1 MHGPH
6 TTETVGLGAVAAS
19 PQLALAPGSVVSG
32 RYEIGERLG
41 GGGFAIVYRA
51 HDRALNR
58 EVALKVLRADRLS
71 PDSLA
76 RFRREAALAR
86 DVAGHR
92 LVRIF
97 DIGSA
102 GETIF
107 LTMEVVAGGSLD
119 RRLAAGPLPVAEAV
133 RIAVQILEGLHI
145 LHARNIVHRDVKPG
159 NVLLTAG
166 GEVKLSDFGL
176 ARDLETDETRLTRDD
191 SLLGTFQYLS
201 PEQAL
206 GEEVDARSDLYSA
219 GVVLFEM
226 LTGRLPH
233 AGRSALGT
241 LLGHLREAPPEVR
254 IWRPE
259 VAPWLAAVIR
269 RLLARNAAERYP
281 AAAAALA
288 DLAARRAPVAR
299 QRVRWQRRLAAAAG
313 AALLLLL
320 AGLAPGTR
328 RPSPASRFSHLVGIA
343 GSAGGAGGTAA
354 IGSTGEVLW
363 TAPRANLV
371 SFVRARLRPGEPP
384 ALLGFVEPEGTPLQA
399 HTLAVL
405 DPDRGTPSRQV
416 LLPSAAYLF
425 PGFADTFSPAL
436 EAVDLDGDGGDE
448 VLITYQHRLWWPSYT
463 VLYEPRIGRARLVFI
478 SSGHHRFTAAADLE
492 GNGRAALLFAG
503 INNRM
508 GWYTGVAAVR
518 LVPPV
523 NDLASPLRAVAA
535 TPDSAYS
542 ASSASSLL
550 WYVLGPR
557 ERFVDL
563 ARPCDVDRTRRL
575 IRCSY
580 AGAVHL
586 DLGFDGLQAGQRL
599 SPPALSAGERRERRE
614 GAYRDLQEAAR
625 LLAGGDAAESLPAA
639 ERACQEA
646 AATGDERLVDWTR
659 RLRARALIG
668 AGRIVQGEAA
678 FAELARTSEAASDVA
693 YDAARALHLAGRLA
707 PAEAWYRRGLGRGGS
722 NQTGRSKWEY
732 LEGEVL
738 ALCELGR
745 LAEARTRI
753 EHFAAL
759 YPDAAD
765 FAEAMRRY
773 VRWRAGEVPPVEGL
787 SITPTSPDF
796 LRYFLLELRFAGG
809 APVSAVLRE
818 VEAEMPR
825 SSEAVPELLSLQ
837 GELLARLGQP
847 AAALRAAREGAQLA
861 REQSRVNTAVRAQ
874 IGLIEQRATRLAHAA
889 GAAHAAHA
897 AGADRADRATRATH
911 SQAAPPARR

>member
-1 MHGPH
+1 MPAATTHGPH
-6 TTETVGLGAVAAS
+6 PTETVGLGAAISS
-19 PQLALAPGSVVSG
+19 PRPALAPGSVVAG

-51 HDRALNR
+51 HDRVLDR

-102 GETIF
+102 GDTVF

-119 RRLAAGPLPVAEAV
+119 RHLAAGPLAVAEAV
-133 RIAVQILEGLHI
+133 RIGVQILEGLRA

-159 NVLLTAG
+159 NVLLTAAG
-166 GEVKLSDFGL
+166 GVKLSDFGL
-176 ARDLETDETRLTRDD
+176 ARQLETDETRLTRDD
-191 SLLGTFQYLS
+191 SFLGTFQYLS

-254 IWRPE
+254 AWRPE
-259 VAPWLAAVIR
+259 VAPWLAAAVR
-269 RLLARNAAERYP
+269 RLLARNAGERYP
-281 AAAAALA
+281 SAAAALA
-288 DLAARRAPVAR
+288 DLAAHRAPVAR
-299 QRVRWQRRLAAAAG
+299 QGNGLRRRLAAAAG
-313 AALLLLL
+313 AAFVLLL
-320 AGLAPGTR
+320 AGLAPAAR
-328 RPSPASRFSHLVGIA
+328 RPSPPPRFSHLVA
-343 GSAGGAGGTAA
+343 VAGGAGGTAA
-354 IGSTGEVLW
+354 IGRAGEVLW
-363 TAPRANLV
+363 TAPLAKPL

-384 ALLGFVEPEGTPLQA
+384 VLIGVLEPEGTPRQA

-405 DPDRGTPSRQV
+405 DPERGTTLSHV
-416 LLPSAAYLF
+416 MLPDAAYLF
-425 PGFADTFSPAL
+425 PGFADTFGPAL
-436 EAVDLDGDGGDE
+436 DAVDLDGDGGDE
-448 VLITYQHRLWWPSYT
+448 VLVNYRHRLWWPSYT
-463 VLYEPRIGRARLVFI
+463 VLYEPRIGRARIVFV
-478 SSGHHRFTAAADLE
+478 SSGHHRFTATADLE

-508 GWYTGVAAVR
+508 GWYTGIAAVR

-523 NDLASPLRAVAA
+523 NDLASPLRAVAG
-535 TPDSAYS
+535 TPDGAYS

-557 ERFVDL
+557 ERFADD
-563 ARPCDVDRTRRL
+563 ARPCAADRLRRM

-586 DLGFDGLQAGQRL
+586 DLGFDGLQPGQRL
-599 SPPALSAGERRERRE
+599 SPPAASADRRERRE

-625 LLAGGDAAESLPAA
+625 LLAGGDAADALPAA
-639 ERACQEA
+639 ERACREA

-659 RLRARALIG
+659 RLHARALIG
-668 AGRIVQGEAA
+668 AGRIAAGEAA
-678 FAELARTSEAASDVA
+678 FAHLARTSEAASDVA

-707 PAEAWYRRGLGRGGS
+707 PADAWYRRGLGRGGS
-722 NQTGRSKWEY
+722 NQTGRPKWEY

-738 ALCELGR
+738 ALSELGR

-759 YPDAAD
+759 YPDTAE

-773 VRWRAGEVPPVEGL
+773 VRWRGGEAPPVEGL
-787 SITPTSPDF
+787 AITPTSPDF

-809 APVSAVLRE
+809 TPARDLLRE
-818 VEAEMPR
+818 VEAELPR

-874 IGLIEQRATRLAHAA
+874 IAFIEQRAARLARA
-889 GAAHAAHA
+889 GDG
-897 AGADRADRATRATH
+897 AG
-911 SQAAPPARR
+911 SGAAPPAGR